1 MSDIKNTDNKNTN
14 NKTGSIKL
22 DILLVTSTMQ
32 HQNGLRVNDYNRYS
46 HFCRKKINKLRKLFK
61 LTQGKGK
68 KFQRVEITPE
78 KVTDNKILLI
88 AILECERNWSYGMY
102 HKQELTAIGEDI
114 KRLRYEITRKFKR
127 ASKNA
132 KDVVNICDKVADI
145 QTQLEAQA
153 YFNVIHS
160 NYLIFTRKFKEALE
174 LLKTAKNIY
183 EKIALLKDTI
193 ETLEY
198 KEKINNIITSMR
210 LCIYNLSTEKDMIF
224 DENEFEKNV
233 DVEDIE
239 ITEKIEEIKKKNSE
253 INVIKEGEYIIHYQN
268 MSIPIKNEKL
278 KELFINQENLSKKIE
293 KEENILKKIP
303 LFQDYYNRIDEMIKI
318 VKNEKNENAQGTG
331 TDNFTKIYS
340 NILNYI
346 ENLRIKKYI
355 DKNISYIKDYQ
366 KEFNDIETINNLF
379 EKENLKLRVKPQEI
393 MKLYDNLIEYQKQL
407 ISNEKDNPDHSYL
420 IDLNYREKIYQLSKI
435 FFAGLFYV
443 LNKKFLESYT
453 IGFYIIDKIKESNE
467 FYEQQNLKD
476 ISNLKELKE
485 ITDNYKKLCLFIINT
500 SFAKMNQS
508 KEDKNEKKEKKI
520 KFNPFLSDEIL
531 KKDKITLNKEQ
542 YETMNKY
549 INLPYEDYMNVINNN
564 SFNNYNNI
572 MQIPMN
578 TSLIEP
584 KPIIFDLIY
593 DKFDYP
599 DLTNKTK
606 EGSKGIMGKLFG
618 FLSGS

>member
-1 MSDIKNTDNKNTN
+1 
-14 NKTGSIKL
+14 
-22 DILLVTSTMQ
+22 MQ

-132 KDVVNICDKVADI
+132 KDVLNICDKVADI

-318 VKNEKNENAQGTG
+318 VKNEKNENAQ
-331 TDNFTKIYS
+331 
-340 NILNYI
+340 
-346 ENLRIKKYI
+346 
-355 DKNISYIKDYQ
+355 
-366 KEFNDIETINNLF
+366 
-379 EKENLKLRVKPQEI
+379 
-393 MKLYDNLIEYQKQL
+393 
-407 ISNEKDNPDHSYL
+407 
-420 IDLNYREKIYQLSKI
+420 
-435 FFAGLFYV
+435 
-443 LNKKFLESYT
+443 
-453 IGFYIIDKIKESNE
+453 
-467 FYEQQNLKD
+467 
-476 ISNLKELKE
+476 
-485 ITDNYKKLCLFIINT
+485 
-500 SFAKMNQS
+500 
-508 KEDKNEKKEKKI
+508 
-520 KFNPFLSDEIL
+520 
-531 KKDKITLNKEQ
+531 
-542 YETMNKY
+542 
-549 INLPYEDYMNVINNN
+549 
-564 SFNNYNNI
+564 
-572 MQIPMN
+572 
-578 TSLIEP
+578 
-584 KPIIFDLIY
+584 
-593 DKFDYP
+593 
-599 DLTNKTK
+599 
-606 EGSKGIMGKLFG
+606 
-618 FLSGS
+618 

>member
-1 MSDIKNTDNKNTN
+1 
-14 NKTGSIKL
+14 
-22 DILLVTSTMQ
+22 
-32 HQNGLRVNDYNRYS
+32 
-46 HFCRKKINKLRKLFK
+46 
-61 LTQGKGK
+61 
-68 KFQRVEITPE
+68 
-78 KVTDNKILLI
+78 
-88 AILECERNWSYGMY
+88 
-102 HKQELTAIGEDI
+102 
-114 KRLRYEITRKFKR
+114 
-127 ASKNA
+127 
-132 KDVVNICDKVADI
+132 
-145 QTQLEAQA
+145 
-153 YFNVIHS
+153 
-160 NYLIFTRKFKEALE
+160 
-174 LLKTAKNIY
+174 
-183 EKIALLKDTI
+183 
-193 ETLEY
+193 
-198 KEKINNIITSMR
+198 
-210 LCIYNLSTEKDMIF
+210 
-224 DENEFEKNV
+224 
-233 DVEDIE
+233 
-239 ITEKIEEIKKKNSE
+239 
-253 INVIKEGEYIIHYQN
+253 

-293 KEENILKKIP
+293 KEEDILKKIP

-331 TDNFTKIYS
+331 TENFTKIYS
-340 NILNYI
+340 NILSYI

-407 ISNEKDNPDHSYL
+407 ISNEKDNPDQSYL

-453 IGFYIIDKIKESNE
+453 IGFYIIDKIRESNE
-467 FYEQQNLKD
+467 FYDQQNLKD
-476 ISNLKELKE
+476 ISNLKELKDM
-485 ITDNYKKLCLFIINT
+485 TDNYKKLSLFIINT

-508 KEDKNEKKEKKI
+508 KDDKNEKKEKKI
-520 KFNPFLSDEIL
+520 KYNPFLSDEIL
-531 KKDKITLNKEQ
+531 KKDKFKLNKEQ

-549 INLPYEDYMNVINNN
+549 INLPFEDYMKVINNN